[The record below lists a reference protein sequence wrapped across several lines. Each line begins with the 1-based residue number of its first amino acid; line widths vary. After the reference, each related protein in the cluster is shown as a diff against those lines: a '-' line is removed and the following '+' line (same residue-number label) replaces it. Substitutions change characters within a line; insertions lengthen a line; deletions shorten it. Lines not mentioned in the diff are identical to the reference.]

1 MPRLSDTL
9 NLDVSLS
16 FSYVSDGARFDFA
29 LRYKPFA
36 QDLVDDLLASEET
49 RDQARFNVRLL
60 ASCLTDWDMTD
71 DQDQV
76 LPITEDTIAALP
88 MWCQNLLASRIMED
102 QQVGKRS
109 GARLSATSRRE
120 AATTTNRYPTG
131 SPGSKGAVT
140 SAVTPWRRGNT
151 PPGDIG

>member
-16 FSYVSDGARFDFA
+16 FSYTSDGARFDFA

-36 QDLVDDLLASEET
+36 QDVVDDLLASEET

-60 ASCLTDWDMTD
+60 ATVLTAWDMTD

-76 LPITEDTIAALP
+76 LPITEETIAALP
-88 MWCQNLLASRIMED
+88 MWCQNLLASKIMED

-109 GARLSATSRRE
+109 GARLSATSRHE
-120 AATTTNRYPTG
+120 AATTTSRYPNG
-131 SPGSKGAVT
+131 SPGSRAAAT
-140 SAVTPWRRGNT
+140 SVSAPWRRGNT
-151 PPGDIG
+151 PPDAIG

>member
-16 FSYVSDGARFDFA
+16 FNYVSDGARFDFA
-29 LRYKPFA
+29 LRYRPFA

-60 ASCLTDWDMTD
+60 ASCLTAWDMTD

-109 GARLSATSRRE
+109 GARLSATSRHE
-120 AATTTNRYPTG
+120 VATTTNRYPTG
-131 SPGSKGAVT
+131 SPGSRAAAT
-140 SAVTPWRRGNT
+140 SAVTPWRRGST
-151 PPGDIG
+151 PQDAIG